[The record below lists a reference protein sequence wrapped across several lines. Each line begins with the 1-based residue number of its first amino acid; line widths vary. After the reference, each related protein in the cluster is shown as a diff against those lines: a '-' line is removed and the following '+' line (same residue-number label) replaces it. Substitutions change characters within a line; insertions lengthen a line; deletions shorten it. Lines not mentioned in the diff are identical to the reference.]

1 MHKTPPLLRKAA
13 SCFFILFVSL
23 CYAQDTENNNTKLPQ
38 SVFGEWQGN
47 TDNGE
52 YNGLLIHPN
61 FIEFGYRP
69 FMYQNIRKEPNGIF
83 AFEAKDRQKNIQ
95 RYQMEILAED
105 SIKLKRGD
113 DNFQLFIK
121 HKDPLGSKRVTMAN
135 VPNKIKKT
143 WFTTDGENNAE
154 FKVEAEKIFFRTK
167 PYTIEEVVHF
177 RPNETGEYRFIVK
190 NGKDYRMFYFK
201 NWDEHYLQVGFN
213 GGFGELYKANKDYPD
228 YRINDIEEY
237 LASKFPQELRG
248 DWLKGD
254 GSNAW
259 AFSFYYDYAVLDKK
273 IWSYKSVDKTN
284 GAYKIILENEREKK
298 TVYAKQG
305 KNKTGKF
312 GDNPQTLKTYT
323 LKTLNKPGFTLTN
336 DVAYKEDELF
346 KIDSATYS
354 GIIRG
359 FNPQGKEKTGMVYVN
374 NVFSGNQ
381 DSHLI
386 KIQDDGSFS
395 VKFPSYHP
403 QQVYVRFPNY
413 NISVLVEPA
422 KETWQLI
429 NTHKPEGIY
438 FTGDVAQLNT
448 DLMSLEFI
456 TRDFSFYDK
465 VLSRVDQFSLAAYKK
480 ECISQYNRQVQKRDS
495 VLKTRFISDKALQV
509 FNLDLDYGLYEYLLS
524 YDIYSKN
531 RNSSKINSAY
541 MSFLTPKIYDNK
553 LAVVSSAYKSFIN
566 RLRFVPPML
575 GEISVVHP
583 NVLELAKILESKNI
597 TLTKEEKEFVFEHKN
612 FRKENAASLEKQ
624 EQFGKENQ
632 EVLRSYSLKLG
643 DVFQKLTNEER
654 AEVFGIDGVNLDLL
668 QEIMDNKN
676 LEIAFTSEEIAV
688 QKAQKNLLT
697 EEEQDR
703 ITAYYSNDYS
713 VKHREFTK
721 KHENTINAY
730 VQSELLK
737 QQTEKIRENLGESFS
752 AGVIMSQYILGSMS
766 RNFIPLSKTELI
778 SSQKKVS
785 EPFIAKVIEVE
796 NNRIKKKI
804 ETNKSKIDFVAR
816 EVPKTEADNIFDA
829 IISKYKGK
837 VVFIDF
843 WATWCAPCLS
853 GIKKMKPL
861 KADLEGKDIVFV
873 YITNQSSPK
882 TAYNNLIPD
891 IKGEHYRVSR
901 DEWNY
906 LADKFNITGIPHY
919 TLVNKKGDV
928 SRTKLPP
935 VSHMNEYKQMFE
947 EELAK

>member
-1 MHKTPPLLRKAA
+1 MKNPTKLPKYIGISL
-13 SCFFILFVSL
+13 FILFVSFS
-23 CYAQDTENNNTKLPQ
+23 YAQNTKNSKIKLPE

-47 TDNGE
+47 TGNGE
-52 YNGLLIHPN
+52 YNGLLIHRD

-83 AFEAKDRQKNIQ
+83 AFEAMDRQKNIQ

-201 NWDEHYLQVGFN
+201 NWDEHYLQVSFN
-213 GGFGELYKANKDYPD
+213 GGFGDLYKANKDYPD

-305 KNKTGKF
+305 KNKTAKF
-312 GDNPQTLKTYT
+312 GYSPQTLKTYT
-323 LKTLNKPGFTLTN
+323 LKTLNKPGFTLPN
-336 DVAYKEDELF
+336 DVVYKEDELF

-359 FNPQGKEKTGMVYVN
+359 FNPHGKEKTGMVYVN
-374 NVFSGNQ
+374 NVFTGNQ

-429 NTHKPEGIY
+429 NAHKPEGIY
-438 FTGDVAQLNT
+438 FTGDIAQLNT

-465 VLSRVDQFSLAAYKK
+465 VLIRVDQFSLAAYKK

-524 YDIYSKN
+524 YDIYSKD

-583 NVLELAKILESKNI
+583 KPIELAKILESKNI
-597 TLTKEEKEFVFEHKN
+597 ALTKQEKALVHELKK

-624 EQFGKENQ
+624 EQFRKKNQ
-632 EVLRSYSLKLG
+632 EVIKSYSFKLSS
-643 DVFQKLTNEER
+643 VYRKLTDKEKSQISSR
-654 AEVFGIDGVNLDLL
+654 DGVNINLIL
-668 QEIMDNKN
+668 EIMENKG
-676 LEIAFTSEEIAV
+676 LDVSFTSEEIAV
-688 QKAQKNLLT
+688 QKARKELLT
-697 EEEQDR
+697 EEEYKHLA
-703 ITAYYSNDYS
+703 AYYTKENSNES
-713 VKHREFTK
+713 KSFIQ
-721 KHENTINAY
+721 KHENIINAY
-730 VQSELLK
+730 VQSELLQ
-737 QQTEKIRENLGESFS
+737 QQTGKIRENLGNTFS
-752 AGVIMSQYILGSMS
+752 ADVIMSQYILGSMGL
-766 RNFIPLSKTELI
+766 NFIPLSKTELI
-778 SSQKKVS
+778 ASQKKVS

-804 ETNKSKIDFVAR
+804 ETNKSKIGFLAR
-816 EVPKTEADNIFDA
+816 ELPKTEADNIFDA

-891 IKGEHYRVSR
+891 INGEHYRVSR

-919 TLVNKKGDV
+919 TLVNKKGEV
-928 SRTKLPP
+928 IKTKLPP
-935 VSHMNEYKQMFE
+935 VSHMDGYKQIFK
-947 EELAK
+947 EELRK

>member
-1 MHKTPPLLRKAA
+1 MNKTTPLLRKAA
-13 SCFFILFVSL
+13 TCFFILFVSL
-23 CYAQDTENNNTKLPQ
+23 GIAQDTNSSKTELPET
-38 SVFGEWQGN
+38 VFGEWQGN
-47 TDNGE
+47 TGNGE
-52 YNGLLIHPN
+52 YNGLLIHHD

-69 FMYQNIRKEPNGIF
+69 FMYRNIRKEPNGIF
-83 AFEAKDRQKNIQ
+83 AFEAMDRQENVQ
-95 RYQMEILAED
+95 RYELEILAKD

-113 DNFQLFIK
+113 GNFQLFVK
-121 HKDPLGSKRVTMAN
+121 HENPLQAKRVTMAE
-135 VPNKIKKT
+135 VPDEIKKT
-143 WFTTDGENNAE
+143 WFTTDGENNTE
-154 FKVEAEKIFFRTK
+154 FKLEPEQIVFRDK
-167 PYTIEEVVHF
+167 AYTIEEVVHF

-259 AFSFYYDYAVLDKK
+259 AFSFYYDYAVLDKE
-273 IWSYKSVDKTN
+273 IWGYKTVDKSN
-284 GAYKIILENEREKK
+284 GAYKIILENETGKT

-305 KNKTGKF
+305 KNKTAKF
-312 GDNPQTLKTYT
+312 GDSPQTLKTYT
-323 LKTLNKPGFTLTN
+323 LNTLNKPGFTLTN
-336 DVAYKEDELF
+336 DVVYKEDELF

-374 NVFSGNQ
+374 NVFTGNQ
-381 DSHLI
+381 DSYLI

-403 QQVYVRFPNY
+403 QQVYVRFPSY
-413 NISVLVEPA
+413 NISVMVEPG

-429 NTHKPEGIY
+429 NAHKPEGIY
-438 FTGDVAQLNT
+438 FTGDFAQLNT
-448 DLMSLEFI
+448 DLMSLVFI
-456 TRDFSFYDK
+456 KRDFSFYNK

-480 ECISQYNRQVQKRDS
+480 ECISQYDRQVKKRDS

-524 YDIYSKN
+524 YDIYSKD

-597 TLTKEEKEFVFEHKN
+597 ALTKEEKEFVFEHKN

-643 DVFQKLTNEER
+643 EVFQKLTDAER
-654 AEVFGIDGVNLDLL
+654 AEVFGVDGVNLDLL
-668 QEIMDNKN
+668 QEIMDNKD

-713 VKHREFTK
+713 AKNQEFTK
-721 KHENTINAY
+721 NHKDVIIAF
-730 VQSELLK
+730 VQRVFLL
-737 QQTEKIRENLGESFS
+737 
-752 AGVIMSQYILGSMS
+752 
-766 RNFIPLSKTELI
+766 
-778 SSQKKVS
+778 
-785 EPFIAKVIEVE
+785 
-796 NNRIKKKI
+796 
-804 ETNKSKIDFVAR
+804 
-816 EVPKTEADNIFDA
+816 
-829 IISKYKGK
+829 
-837 VVFIDF
+837 
-843 WATWCAPCLS
+843 
-853 GIKKMKPL
+853 
-861 KADLEGKDIVFV
+861 
-873 YITNQSSPK
+873 
-882 TAYNNLIPD
+882 
-891 IKGEHYRVSR
+891 
-901 DEWNY
+901 
-906 LADKFNITGIPHY
+906 
-919 TLVNKKGDV
+919 
-928 SRTKLPP
+928 
-935 VSHMNEYKQMFE
+935 
-947 EELAK
+947 